1 MTLRQFMNEL
11 KHSSIQ
17 ISLIVDDYQQEP
29 VYNNTLGSLNHWV
42 HLPKYINY
50 VIIDIRPMMM
60 LKGFHVLIGS
70 DEEC

>member
-1 MTLRQFMNEL
+1 MTLGQFMNEL
-11 KHSSIQ
+11 KHTSIQ
-17 ISLIVDDYQQEP
+17 ISLNVDNYPQEA

-42 HLPKYINY
+42 NLPKYINY
-50 VIIDIRPMMM
+50 KVVYIRPMMM

>member
-17 ISLIVDDYQQEP
+17 ISLIVDNYQQEP
-29 VYNNTLGSLNHWV
+29 VYNNTLGSLNHWE
-42 HLPKYINY
+42 HLPKYIDY

-60 LKGFHVLIGS
+60 LKGFHVLIRG
-70 DEEC
+70 DENE